1 MLEVIILAA
10 GQGSRM
16 QSRLPKV
23 LHQLSGRPLVHYT
36 LDAARAAGA
45 DRIHVVIGCGA
56 DAVEAAVQAPDVQ
69 CHLQAQQK
77 GTGHA
82 VQQAIGACHP
92 DSTLLVLFGDV
103 PLVSDTTLR
112 AVVAAAAE
120 GGIAML
126 SAEVEDPSGYGRVVR
141 DDQGDFLAVVE
152 HKDASVAQHQLR
164 EINTGV
170 LAGKANRL
178 NDWLSRIQNNN
189 AQSEYYLPD
198 VLALAKAD
206 GIAVAV
212 VVSDSALDTLGVNTP
227 QQLEY
232 LERQHQQV
240 LAEQLMT
247 SGVLVADRTRLDIR
261 GSLHCGRDVSIDI
274 NVLFE
279 GQVILADEVT
289 IGAHCVIRN
298 ATIEAGVQV
307 RPFTHIDGAIIKSG
321 AEIGPYARLRPG
333 TEIGEQAKVGNFV
346 EIKKVSLGTGAKAN
360 HLTYLGDATVGAW
373 SNVGAGTITCNYDG
387 ANKYRTELGEGVF
400 IGSNS
405 TLVAPLSVASGGFV
419 AAGSTITDD
428 VSGDQLAVARGRQRN
443 VEGWQRPTKTEDKS

>member
-16 QSRLPKV
+16 QSKLPKV
-23 LHQLSGRPLVHYT
+23 LHSLSGRPLIHYT

-45 DRIHVVIGCGA
+45 HRIHVVIGCGA
-56 DAVEAAVQAPDVQ
+56 DAVEAAVRAPDVQ
-69 CHLQAQQK
+69 CHLQAEQK

-82 VQQAIGACHP
+82 VQQAIGAC
-92 DSTLLVLFGDV
+92 DSESTVLVLFGDV
-103 PLVSDTTLR
+103 PLVTDATLQ
-112 AVVAAAAE
+112 AVVTEAE
-120 GGIAML
+120 DGIALL
-126 SAEVEDPSGYGRVVR
+126 SAEVEDPAGYGRVVR
-141 DDQGDFLAVVE
+141 DEQGEFLAVVE
-152 HKDASVAQHQLR
+152 HRDASIAQQQLR

-170 LAGKANRL
+170 LASRANL
-178 NDWLSRIQNNN
+178 LEDWLSRIQNHN

-198 VLALAKAD
+198 VLALAKED
-206 GIAVAV
+206 GVAVVV
-212 VVSDSALDTLGVNTP
+212 VVSDSPLDTLGVNTP

-232 LERQHQQV
+232 LERQHQWV
-240 LAEQLMT
+240 LAERLMAA
-247 SGVLVADRTRLDIR
+247 GVFVADRARLDIR
-261 GSLHCGRDVSIDI
+261 GSLRCGRDVSIDF

-279 GQVILADEVT
+279 GNVTLGDEVT

-298 ATIEAGVQV
+298 ASIETGAHI
-307 RPFTHIDGAIIKSG
+307 RPFTHIDGATVKAA

-346 EIKKVSLGTGAKAN
+346 EIKNTSLGTGAKAS

-428 VSGDQLAVARGRQRN
+428 VQGDQLAVARGRQHN
-443 VEGWQRPTKTEDKS
+443 VDGWQRPTKTEDKP

>member
-141 DDQGDFLAVVE
+141 DDHGDFLAVVE
-152 HKDASVAQHQLR
+152 HKDASLAQHQLR

-346 EIKKVSLGTGAKAN
+346 EIKNVSLGTGAKAN

-443 VEGWQRPTKTEDKS
+443 VEGWQRPTKTKDKS

>member
-56 DAVEAAVQAPDVQ
+56 NAVEAAVQAPDVQ

-240 LAEQLMT
+240 LAERLMT
-247 SGVLVADRTRLDIR
+247 SGVLLADRTRLDIR

-346 EIKKVSLGTGAKAN
+346 EIKNVSLGTGAKAN

-443 VEGWQRPTKTEDKS
+443 VDGWRRPTKTEDKS

>member
-23 LHQLSGRPLVHYT
+23 LHLLSGRPLIHYT

-45 DRIHVVIGCGA
+45 NRIHVVIGCGA
-56 DAVEAAVQAPDVQ
+56 DAVEAAVRAPDVQ
-69 CHLQAQQK
+69 CHLQAEQK

-82 VQQAIGACHP
+82 VQQAIGACHS
-92 DSTLLVLFGDV
+92 DSTLLILFGDV
-103 PLVSDTTLR
+103 PLVTVPTLQ
-112 AVVAAAAE
+112 AVGAVAKD
-120 GGIAML
+120 GIAML
-126 SAEVEDPSGYGRVVR
+126 SAEVAEPSGYGRVIR
-141 DDQGDFLAVVE
+141 DEQGDFLAVVE
-152 HKDASVAQHQLR
+152 HRDASLAQQQLR

-170 LAGKANRL
+170 LASRASLLAG
-178 NDWLSRIQNNN
+178 WLARIQNDN

-198 VLALAKAD
+198 VLALAKGD
-206 GIAVAV
+206 GVNVAV

-227 QQLEY
+227 QQLEH

-240 LAEQLMT
+240 LVERLMAA
-247 SGVLVADRTRLDIR
+247 GVAVVDRARLDIR
-261 GSLHCGRDVSIDI
+261 GSLRCGSDVSIDL

-279 GQVILADEVT
+279 GTVTLGDEVT

-298 ATIEAGVQV
+298 ADIESGAKIL
-307 RPFTHIDGAIIKSG
+307 PFTYIDGAIVKAG
-321 AEIGPYARLRPG
+321 AEVGPYARLRPG

-346 EIKKVSLGTGAKAN
+346 EIKNASLGTGAKAS

-373 SNVGAGTITCNYDG
+373 SNIGAGTITCNYDG
-387 ANKYRTELGEGVF
+387 ANKYRTELGEAVF

-428 VSGDQLAVARGRQRN
+428 VESDQLAVARGRQHN
-443 VEGWQRPTKTEDKS
+443 VDGWQRPRKTEDKQ

>member
-346 EIKKVSLGTGAKAN
+346 EIKNVSLGTGAKAN

-405 TLVAPLSVASGGFV
+405 TLVAPLSVA
-419 AAGSTITDD
+419 
-428 VSGDQLAVARGRQRN
+428 
-443 VEGWQRPTKTEDKS
+443 